1 MRSCSLSLSSS
12 LSLSLSFLRPS
23 ENLKPHQRWQ
33 RSQIGVLD
41 NQTGER
47 SRTALVSES
56 STATGWNLIL
66 PPISY
71 FTISNENQLF
81 SINLIIIQDGTTAAA
96 PRILGRVF
104 ARDSQAS
111 PSSGC
116 LSFVFFLTFFE
127 CLFIFAHR
135 PAHHQVVDCLSF
147 VTLFEGQPIIRSLR
161 CINFVTSLVFETL

>member
-1 MRSCSLSLSSS
+1 MTERFHDHWLPLSDEDEEGVWRHYETGEVRSCSLSLSSS

-33 RSQIGVLD
+33 RLQIGVLD

-56 STATGWNLIL
+56 STATGWTLIL

-81 SINLIIIQDGTTAAA
+81 SINLIIIQDGTTAAV

-111 PSSGC
+111 PSSGYWVV
-116 LSFVFFLTFFE
+116 LIL
-127 CLFIFAHR
+127 LR
-135 PAHHQVVDCLSF
+135 PLYLKHCKH
-147 VTLFEGQPIIRSLR
+147 
-161 CINFVTSLVFETL
+161 